1 VGTRLAGHWPDP
13 PAGISQGRARRAG
26 GSAAGEGTGG
36 KVIRTGKQP
45 GNRGPAVTAGEVPR
59 PAEKL
64 AGAGAGGENLAGP
77 DGTPGPGPDGPP
89 GPGAGDTGDQVP
101 GWASAIFRP
110 NAISVDAGF
119 FTWEITTGAVICDS
133 VTLRLHGLP
142 EGAATKTEMA
152 DFLARVPEPDLP
164 EVTEAMRRMVRACG
178 TYQIEYRVRDAAG
191 KLRSMEARGRVLPGP
206 GGQPD
211 RMIGVVMDTTAL
223 RAQREAEQRRL
234 REGADRAR
242 RIQAFTAALA
252 SAVTVDAAVE
262 AAREGL
268 RAYGADSLIV
278 VAQLDGRPDIA
289 ASCGYGEP
297 AITALSG
304 LRSAQPAPMSEAI
317 RTSVPV
323 FLCSPAELAA
333 AYPSLGDATALLTQ
347 QAWAALPVTDSAGR
361 AGCCLF
367 GFPQPHTFPPPERA
381 LLVAAAG
388 LIAQSL
394 ERARMHEAEH
404 RLATELQ
411 RGMLPRGMLSAPG
424 MTIITRYQAATTGM
438 AIGGDF
444 YDVIRLPDGRVAL
457 VIGDV
462 QGHNLFAASLM
473 GRLRTAVHAYAREG
487 HDPAEVMARTN
498 RWLADLNDDPDR
510 SRFATCCF
518 MAVRPATGEVAMCRA
533 GHPPPILLPP
543 GRAPAVLEH
552 GSDPPLGIE
561 PAACYEETSLR
572 IEPGSV
578 LVLATDGLLET
589 DDGGTDGNLRR
600 LLAVLRRGPA
610 ANLDKLADRLLGSP
624 RPGHRHGDDVAL
636 LLARLDPAAG

>member
-1 VGTRLAGHWPDP
+1 MRP
-13 PAGISQGRARRAG
+13 GRAGRAG
-26 GSAAGEGTGG
+26 SSPAGEGTGG
-36 KVIRTGKQP
+36 KVVHTGKQP
-45 GNRGPAVTAGEVPR
+45 GHCGPAAPAGEAARRAEVP
-59 PAEKL
+59 
-64 AGAGAGGENLAGP
+64 AGAAASGESLAAP
-77 DGTPGPGPDGPP
+77 DGTAGAVPDG
-89 GPGAGDTGDQVP
+89 ADDTGTLDQVP
-101 GWASAIFRP
+101 GWAAAIFRP

-119 FTWEITTGAVICDS
+119 FTWEITTGAVVCDP

-142 EGAATKTEMA
+142 GEAATKMA
-152 DFLARVPEPDLP
+152 DFLARVPESDLP
-164 EVTEAMRRMVRACG
+164 GVAEAMQRMVRACG
-178 TYQIEYRVRDAAG
+178 TYQIEYRIRDAAG
-191 KLRSMEARGRVLPGP
+191 GLRSMEARGRVLPGP
-206 GGQPD
+206 SGEPH

-223 RAQREAEQRRL
+223 RAQREAERRRL

-242 RIQAFTAALA
+242 RIQEFTIALA
-252 SAVTVDAAVE
+252 SAVTVDAVVE

-278 VAQLDGRPDIA
+278 VAQLDGRQAVA
-289 ASCGYGEP
+289 ASCGYDES

-304 LRSAQPAPMSEAI
+304 LRSAQPAPMTQAI
-317 RTSVPV
+317 RISLPV
-323 FLCSPAELAA
+323 FLSSPAELAA
-333 AYPSLGDATALLTQ
+333 AFPSLGDAVARLTQ

-367 GFPQPHTFPPPERA
+367 GFPQPHSFPPPERA

-394 ERARMHEAEH
+394 ERARMHETEH

-424 MTIITRYQAATTGM
+424 MTIVTRYQAATTGM

-444 YDVIRLPDGRVAL
+444 YDVIPLPDGRVAL

-487 HDPAEVMARTN
+487 HGPAEVMARTN

-543 GRAPAVLEH
+543 GGAPAVLEH

-561 PAACYEETSLR
+561 PAACYEEASLR

-589 DDGGTDGNLRR
+589 DDGGMDGNLRR
-600 LLAVLRRGPA
+600 LLGALRRGPA
-610 ANLDKLADRLLGSP
+610 GNLEKLADHLLGSP
-624 RPGHRHGDDVAL
+624 RPGPRHGDDIAL
-636 LLARLDPAAG
+636 LLARLDLTAR